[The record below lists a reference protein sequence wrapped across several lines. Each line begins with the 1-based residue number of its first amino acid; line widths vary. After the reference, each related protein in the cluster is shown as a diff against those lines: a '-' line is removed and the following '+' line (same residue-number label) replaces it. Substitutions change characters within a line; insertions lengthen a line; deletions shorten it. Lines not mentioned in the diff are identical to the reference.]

1 MRRFIATSSSTVPK
15 INVAPIIDVALVLLI
30 ILLITAPMLSVTD
43 MGVSLPQAQ
52 TRGIE
57 DEIRLS
63 ITLSKT
69 GEMAINEEAIAPDDL
84 TSVLCSRFS
93 KQNNENMLVVVRADE
108 DVSYQAVRKV
118 LRAARA
124 AGAKRLAI
132 ATRQS
137 GREKR

>member
-1 MRRFIATSSSTVPK
+1 
-15 INVAPIIDVALVLLI
+15 
-30 ILLITAPMLSVTD
+30 
-43 MGVSLPQAQ
+43 
-52 TRGIE
+52 
-57 DEIRLS
+57 
-63 ITLSKT
+63 
-69 GEMAINEEAIAPDDL
+69 MAINEEAIAPDDL